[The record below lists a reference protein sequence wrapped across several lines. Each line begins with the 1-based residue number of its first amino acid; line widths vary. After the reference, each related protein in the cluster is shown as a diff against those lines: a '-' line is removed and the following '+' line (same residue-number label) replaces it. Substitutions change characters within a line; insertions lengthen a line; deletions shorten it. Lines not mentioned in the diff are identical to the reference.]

1 MGYLKLQTDMPEK
14 FNFHLPVKVVFGNG
28 RIKELKDF
36 IPETISRILLVS
48 EKNLSENTPV
58 VRNVTDQ
65 LNGFDVK
72 QFIDVEEN
80 PSFETVKRGGKLA
93 REHKSQLIIGLGGG
107 SPMDAAKG
115 VAMCAVNQEPL
126 SELIKIG
133 RLPVD
138 PLPVICIPTTSG
150 TGSEVTPYAVF
161 TDRNNLNKCGYA
173 NEKIFPLVALV
184 DPELTFTMPQP
195 VIANTGL
202 DVLTHSIEAYLSMD
216 ATPMSD
222 LVAVESIQ
230 LVLKNLG
237 LALEKEKEAMS
248 KMAYA
253 SILGGIAITH
263 GGTILLHIMGYPLT
277 VYRNIPHGKANAIML
292 PSFLNFMREHS
303 FVKEK
308 VHFIDN
314 LFREVG
320 GVERFVNDLGISTN
334 LSNYG
339 IREEDID
346 EFVEKVIVKGDVKIT
361 PARITEKEI
370 RDIYLSAMVG

>member
-1 MGYLKLQTDMPEK
+1 MMSEN
-14 FNFHLPVKVVFGNG
+14 FNFHLPVSIVFGNG
-28 RIKELKDF
+28 RIKELKNL
-36 IPETISRILLVS
+36 IPENVSRILLVS
-48 EKNLSENTPV
+48 EKNLAENTLV
-58 VRNVTDQ
+58 VTTVTDQ

-72 QFIDVEEN
+72 LFLDVEEN
-80 PSFETVKRGGKLA
+80 PSFETVKRAGELA

-107 SPMDAAKG
+107 SPMDTAKG
-115 VAMCAVNQEPL
+115 VAICATSQGSL
-126 SELIKIG
+126 SELISLDI
-133 RLPVD
+133 LPAD

-161 TDRNNLNKCGYA
+161 TDRKNRNKCGYA

-184 DPELTFTMPQP
+184 DPDLSFSMPQP
-195 VIANTGL
+195 VIANTGM
-202 DVLTHSIEAYLSMD
+202 DVITHSIEAFLSMD

-222 LVAVESIQ
+222 VFAVESIHR
-230 LVLKNLG
+230 VIRHLG
-237 LALEKEKEAMS
+237 LAYQKSKPAMS
-248 KMAYA
+248 EMAYA
-253 SILGGIAITH
+253 SMLGGIAITH

-308 VHFIDN
+308 VRVIDD
-314 LFREVG
+314 LFRERG
-320 GVERFVNDLGISTN
+320 GIERFVNDLGISTN

-361 PARITEKEI
+361 PASITEKEI
-370 RDIYLSAMVG
+370 RDIYLAAMVG